1 VTRFSLVLCLAGIGA
16 HAQVWSEVPTVQG
29 MGRITVSGGVRHT
42 PNEYYFNRA
51 SEQGRP
57 VQERP
62 SVGPAANA
70 SFGYGVLDFL
80 EIAIDGYF
88 AYERFSLSG
97 WAPFSSF
104 TYGGFLGARLTKMD
118 FPFRNFVP
126 YVQVMSGAT
135 LSIVSSPDVPGTEK
149 LQPGFAA
156 GAGFTYRILE
166 RFGVSFD
173 FKWLMARHFIA
184 DLAGM
189 NVGGLWFTVGLTLFF
204 PSEAKREPDLP
215 RF

>member
-1 VTRFSLVLCLAGIGA
+1 LGPTPKSGQKCQPYKVWGALPSAGACATRRTSTISTAPASKGA
-16 HAQVWSEVPTVQG
+16 PFK
-29 MGRITVSGGVRHT
+29 
-42 PNEYYFNRA
+42 N
-51 SEQGRP
+51 
-57 VQERP
+57 
-62 SVGPAANA
+62 ANA